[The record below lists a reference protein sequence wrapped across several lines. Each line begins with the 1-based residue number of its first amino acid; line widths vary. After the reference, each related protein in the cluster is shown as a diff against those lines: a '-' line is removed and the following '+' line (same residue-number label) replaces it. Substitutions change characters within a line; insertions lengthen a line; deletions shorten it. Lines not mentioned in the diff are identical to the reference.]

1 MISYFIFGIISI
13 TTVYYILRLKKQ
25 HQKALDEVD
34 WWNNEIIKQ
43 KVIYIQEQSTI
54 IAMQKNILFHISDG
68 IHNFGSMMLRI
79 ENENIEAEYF
89 NKLNRFF
96 SISRTLA
103 INLSKDLYSK
113 EEYKEILKFIQQ
125 DFHDYFHGGAKH
137 LDLEKYYKLIMIK
150 GYEIE
155 GCQIECWEDY

>member
-25 HQKALDEVD
+25 HQKALDEVGFWKD
-34 WWNNEIIKQ
+34 KIIKR
-43 KVIYIQEQSTI
+43 KEIFIKEQSTI

-79 ENENIEAEYF
+79 EDKNIETKYF

-103 INLSKDLYSK
+103 LNVSKDLYSE
-113 EEYKEILKFIQQ
+113 EEYKEILKFIQE
-125 DFHDYFHGGAKH
+125 DFHDYFHGGAWD
-137 LDLEKYYKLIMIK
+137 LDLEKYYKLIMVNSNSF
-150 GYEIE
+150 
-155 GCQIECWEDY
+155 